1 MSEQVAG
8 LHPRPPAE
16 EADPTGGEDQR
27 LVSRAIRLA
36 KAGDTSALHFLYAR
50 YADDVFGYV
59 LSIVRDHHD
68 AEDITQSVFAKLMKA
83 IAKYEQRQVP
93 FAAWIF
99 RVARNAA
106 LDHLRARRQYPC
118 EDVRAVSRTDDYA
131 NLERTACLREAL
143 DQLSDDQREV
153 LVLRHIVG
161 YSPGEIAKRL
171 GKTEGSIYGLHHRAQ
186 VALQGALTALHATPL
201 TGPEDEAADPA
212 S

>member
-1 MSEQVAG
+1 
-8 LHPRPPAE
+8 
-16 EADPTGGEDQR
+16 
-27 LVSRAIRLA
+27 VSRAIRLA

-50 YADDVFGYV
+50 YADDVYGYV

-83 IAKYEQRQVP
+83 IEKYEQRQVP

-118 EDVRAVSRTDDYA
+118 GDVRAQSRIDDYT
-131 NLERTACLREAL
+131 NLERTECLRTAL

-161 YSPGEIAKRL
+161 YAPGEIAKRL

-186 VALQGALTALHATPL
+186 VALQEALTDLNATPL
-201 TGPEDEAADPA
+201 TAQPDDLSDSGSGQALGSAAR
-212 S
+212 